1 MTRRR
6 QRLRSLGKR
15 ILSENRAGRGTIGTD
30 STTNFR
36 IDTNQLVPKVND
48 DQLFLSQLME
58 VV

>member
-1 MTRRR
+1 MARRR

-15 ILSENRAGRGTIGTD
+15 ILSENRTGRGTIAAD
-30 STTNFR
+30 STANFR
-36 IDTNQLVPKVND
+36 IDTNQFVPKVND